1 MVKQYDFLT
10 EKALRDKAIDRV
22 EVLERVGEL
31 LLLPNT
37 EYATTEQVAGYYKV
51 EQTTIRQVC
60 VRNND
65 ELTSDGMVVLTG
77 EQLSDIKSLSGFK
90 SRARQLTVYP
100 KRAILRV
107 GMLLRD
113 GEVAKEVR
121 TKLLDIIHDVEQSN
135 PEIVKNVV
143 DEIDEEKQL
152 MLERVQA
159 EMDGNFYKVCEVNAK
174 LFALKNKRIEELEDE
189 NRIITSHSLTI
200 LESKAVINRLVRSIA
215 VKEFNGAFG
224 RTWNE
229 FYTLLNYKLGINIKK
244 RKKAK
249 GSYLNT
255 LTEQEMFEAEKI
267 ARNWAMQLDFDIERL
282 LKVA

>member
-1 MVKQYDFLT
+1 MAKQYDFLT

>member
-1 MVKQYDFLT
+1 MAKQYDFLT

-121 TKLLDIIHDVEQSN
+121 TRLLDIIHDVEQSN

-143 DEIDEEKQL
+143 DEIDKEKQL

-267 ARNWAMQLDFDIERL
+267 ARNWAMQLDFDVERL